1 MHLNERGIILLKYF
15 TQNWYREMQVYGFL
29 TFPDSKEDWKESL
42 NWENGDGTS
51 YIEIL
56 QAELEWRKDDLLT
69 FLPAP
74 FHPYI
79 LDGSLKTE
87 YPSKE
92 LRKMAEE
99 WNENYQSR
107 SHDIRKQYMEQ
118 FDEIKDKLPA
128 QVLEIHT
135 KSLHDGEVLSIS
147 SSESTITFIIAGTS
161 VGWYDKNVKLTFSD
175 VEKCLIPKQLEGSRW
190 LYDEIYKTGTGFE
203 LRVLLENPLS
213 KLMIQARELK
223 VETV

>member
-1 MHLNERGIILLKYF
+1 MGDFKVKYF
-15 TQNWYREMQVYGFL
+15 TQNWYREMQVEGFL
-29 TFPDSKEDWKESL
+29 TFPDSREDWEESL
-42 NWENGDGTS
+42 NWENEDGTS
-51 YIEIL
+51 YIEML

-99 WNENYQSR
+99 WNENHRSR
-107 SHDIRKQYMEQ
+107 SHDLSKQYMEQ
-118 FDEIKDKLPA
+118 FEEIKEQLPS

-135 KSLHDGEVLSIS
+135 KSLHDGEVLSFS
-147 SSESTITFIIAGTS
+147 STESTITLIIAGTG
-161 VGWYDKNVKLTFSD
+161 VGCYGTNVKLTFSD
-175 VEKCLIPKQLEGSRW
+175 VEKCLIPEQLEGSWW
-190 LYDEIYKTGTGFE
+190 LYDEIYKTETGFE
-203 LRVLLENPLS
+203 LHVLFDCPLCE
-213 KLMIQARELK
+213 LMIQARELK
-223 VETV
+223 IETV